1 MHRWNGWIFNKKYP
15 IDYSNTKLFQEIREK
30 RGLCYTVSASNN
42 ATYDTGSFDIY
53 CAVSPEKTNETI
65 TAILEEI
72 KKATQNITEEEY
84 QRAIVKFKSHLLMSK
99 ESNSNRAQR
108 NGSNLL
114 TKNRIVTTEELIE
127 KINAVNIKSV
137 KDSVET
143 ILNKSQPTVTIL
155 GKVDKDILTFEK
167 IKEIIKK

>member
-1 MHRWNGWIFNKKYP
+1 
-15 IDYSNTKLFQEIREK
+15 
-30 RGLCYTVSASNN
+30 
-42 ATYDTGSFDIY
+42 
-53 CAVSPEKTNETI
+53 
-65 TAILEEI
+65 
-72 KKATQNITEEEY
+72 
-84 QRAIVKFKSHLLMSK
+84 MSK

-114 TKNRIVTTEELIE
+114 TKNRIITTEELIE
-127 KINAVNIKSV
+127 KIDAVKTKNV
-137 KDSVET
+137 KNLIEV